1 MKGWPSEREQVDELA
16 SEYWSFK
23 EELSVEDGLLFKSD
37 SLVAPRPLR
46 AEVLDEIH
54 GAHMGQSKSLCFA
67 RDCVFWPSMTD
78 QRQSKVMFNN
88 AFRNQQQRES
98 LCASTRHRRISLA
111 SSRNCPVW
119 ICRPHILLF
128 KVF

>member
-1 MKGWPSEREQVDELA
+1 MFGMYVPGKRQVISDCLSRAPLSDTEPVGRPEDMIGMKLIEELAWIWKQHAEEIEGDLKHWESSRVVMEYVMKGWPSEREQVDELA

-54 GAHMGQSKSLCFA
+54 GAHMG
-67 RDCVFWPSMTD
+67 
-78 QRQSKVMFNN
+78 
-88 AFRNQQQRES
+88 
-98 LCASTRHRRISLA
+98 
-111 SSRNCPVW
+111 
-119 ICRPHILLF
+119 
-128 KVF
+128 